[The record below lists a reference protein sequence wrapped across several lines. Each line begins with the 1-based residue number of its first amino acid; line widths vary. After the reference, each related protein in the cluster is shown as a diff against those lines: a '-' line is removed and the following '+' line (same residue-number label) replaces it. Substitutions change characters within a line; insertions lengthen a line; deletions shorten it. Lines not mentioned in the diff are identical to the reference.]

1 MSTEWLWLESAGEP
15 VQVLARS
22 ELWGRQVVEVVVPST
37 GRRVRLP
44 AGTFSDLASRRWQAP
59 EIVWRAAVTRALAL
73 TAEGEP
79 LFGARRRVA
88 LFPHQR
94 VTLERALAMDPVR
107 LAICDEVG
115 LGKTVTAG
123 AVLSEMKARGRIRRS
138 LIVAPKG
145 MQLQWVAEMADR
157 FGEEFVRVGP
167 EGMPVD
173 VGASTWQA
181 FDQVICS
188 FDSVKPMRR
197 RAGWSPEKVEEY
209 NRLRFEAIVNAGWD
223 LVVIDEAHHVAGSSE
238 EVARYQLGTA
248 LASKTENLLLLS
260 ATPHSGKSDG
270 FRRFLGLVDDQFV
283 HGRPVERS
291 TVAPLVA
298 RTEKRRACDDEGQ
311 PLFQPR
317 TTEIRIASYSDR
329 PKERE
334 LYEAVTEYVRT
345 GWNAARRQGRN
356 SAAFLVLLMQ
366 RLVSSSTAAILRAL
380 EKRSA
385 ALGESGEQLALFQ
398 DRRFEWDDLTGEEQ
412 YEVLVNARGPAWET
426 ERTELNRLLGLAREV
441 ASSGADAK
449 ARVFFDLMVEL
460 RRSER
465 DANVK
470 ALVFTEFVAT
480 QEMLVKLAQE
490 AGMSAVAINGSMGLA
505 ERVIAQD
512 AFRDDVQLL
521 VSTEAGGEGIN
532 LQFAHVVVN
541 WDLPWSPSRLEQ
553 RIGRVDRIGQARPV
567 RAFNLVCESSVE
579 ARVLEVLDEKL
590 SVILAELGAD
600 KRGDILE
607 SASRHSGDLWSAAI
621 LTPDELEREA
631 DRFAASTRE
640 EAAEAGH
647 LSELIEE
654 TIPVSSPSSAERLA
668 SLVETATSARTDLGH
683 SSSDPQR
690 LLSGLPEVAVGEPCP
705 VIRLS
710 DSPNGWFSVW
720 EVTPDGV
727 SRNAVSFFESDAGE
741 ARPDR
746 ASRLWDRCCVG
757 LPISDQITPSPETWS
772 GLVERG
778 IDHAYISANRLS
790 GDAGMTLPDARLR
803 LLVRVES

>member
-1 MSTEWLWLESAGEP
+1 MCAQALNGK
-15 VQVLARS
+15 VI
-22 ELWGRQVVEVVVPST
+22 VVVGGTSGL
-37 GRRVRLP
+37 GRSGVEACLE
-44 AGTFSDLASRRWQAP
+44 A
-59 EIVWRAAVTRALAL
+59 
-73 TAEGEP
+73 
-79 LFGARRRVA
+79 GARVI
-88 LFPHQR
+88 
-94 VTLERALAMDPVR
+94 
-107 LAICDEVG
+107 AI
-115 LGKTVTAG
+115 
-123 AVLSEMKARGRIRRS
+123 GR
-138 LIVAPKG
+138 
-145 MQLQWVAEMADR
+145 
-157 FGEEFVRVGP
+157 
-167 EGMPVD
+167 
-173 VGASTWQA
+173 
-181 FDQVICS
+181 
-188 FDSVKPMRR
+188 
-197 RAGWSPEKVEEY
+197 SPEKVEEY

-238 EVARYQLGTA
+238 EVARYRLGTA

-366 RLVSSSTAAILRAL
+366 RLVSSSTSAILRAL
-380 EKRSA
+380 EKRSV

-398 DRRFEWDDLTGEEQ
+398 DRRSEWDDLTGEEQ

-480 QEMLVKLAQE
+480 QEMLVKLAEE

-505 ERVIAQD
+505 ERAIAQD

-567 RAFNLVCESSVE
+567 RAFNLVCENSVE

-621 LTPDELEREA
+621 LTPDELEPEA
-631 DRFAASTRE
+631 DRFAASTRQ
-640 EAAEAGH
+640 EAVEAGH

-668 SLVETATSARTDLGH
+668 SLVETATSARIQLGH
-683 SSSDPQR
+683 SSSDPQG
-690 LLSGLPEVAVGEPCP
+690 LLSRLPEVAVGEPCP

-727 SRNAVSFFESDAGE
+727 SRSAVSFFESDARE
-741 ARPDR
+741 ARPDQ

-778 IDHAYISANRLS
+778 IDHAYGSANRLS

>member
-1 MSTEWLWLESAGEP
+1 
-15 VQVLARS
+15 
-22 ELWGRQVVEVVVPST
+22 
-37 GRRVRLP
+37 
-44 AGTFSDLASRRWQAP
+44 
-59 EIVWRAAVTRALAL
+59 
-73 TAEGEP
+73 
-79 LFGARRRVA
+79 
-88 LFPHQR
+88 
-94 VTLERALAMDPVR
+94 
-107 LAICDEVG
+107 
-115 LGKTVTAG
+115 
-123 AVLSEMKARGRIRRS
+123 
-138 LIVAPKG
+138 
-145 MQLQWVAEMADR
+145 
-157 FGEEFVRVGP
+157 
-167 EGMPVD
+167 
-173 VGASTWQA
+173 
-181 FDQVICS
+181 
-188 FDSVKPMRR
+188 
-197 RAGWSPEKVEEY
+197 
-209 NRLRFEAIVNAGWD
+209 
-223 LVVIDEAHHVAGSSE
+223 
-238 EVARYQLGTA
+238 
-248 LASKTENLLLLS
+248 
-260 ATPHSGKSDG
+260 
-270 FRRFLGLVDDQFV
+270 
-283 HGRPVERS
+283 
-291 TVAPLVA
+291 
-298 RTEKRRACDDEGQ
+298 
-311 PLFQPR
+311 
-317 TTEIRIASYSDR
+317 
-329 PKERE
+329 
-334 LYEAVTEYVRT
+334 
-345 GWNAARRQGRN
+345 
-356 SAAFLVLLMQ
+356 
-366 RLVSSSTAAILRAL
+366 
-380 EKRSA
+380 
-385 ALGESGEQLALFQ
+385 
-398 DRRFEWDDLTGEEQ
+398 
-412 YEVLVNARGPAWET
+412 
-426 ERTELNRLLGLAREV
+426 
-441 ASSGADAK
+441 
-449 ARVFFDLMVEL
+449 
-460 RRSER
+460 
-465 DANVK
+465 
-470 ALVFTEFVAT
+470 VAT
-480 QEMLVKLAQE
+480 QEMLVKLVRD

-567 RAFNLVCESSVE
+567 RAFNLVCENSVE

-647 LSELIEE
+647 LSELVEE

-668 SLVETATSARTDLGH
+668 SLVETATSARTELGR
-683 SSSDPQR
+683 SSSDPQG

-710 DSPNGWFSVW
+710 DFPNGWFSVW

-778 IDHAYISANRLS
+778 IDHAYGSANRLS